1 MNKPKARVV
10 NDYTHALALHGK
22 GVVKVVKNP
31 ASSSEVV
38 GYTLFFV
45 KRTGEILALK

>member
-10 NDYTHALALHGK
+10 IDYTHALALHGRIE
-22 GVVKVVKNP
+22 KVVKNP
-31 ASSSEVV
+31 KTSEEVL
-38 GYTLFFV
+38 GFTLYFV